1 MNSSVKVISR
11 RHSHLSDLSRSAPPS
26 SLSELITRLY
36 AARGYQTDK
45 PATYALGEMLPPDS
59 MKGVMEAAKLLGK
72 AIEKRERVLIVGDFD
87 ADGATSAALA
97 VRCLRAMGA
106 EYVDYLVPNRFEFGY
121 GLTPEIVAVAAQGE
135 PDLIVTVDN
144 GIASLDGVRAAN
156 ALGIRVLV
164 TDHHLPGAQA
174 PEASAIVNPNQHG
187 CEFESKNLAGVGV
200 IFYVLCAL
208 RTHLRQQGWFEK
220 MELAPPNMAGYLDLV
235 ALGTVA
241 DVVPLDFNNRIL
253 VSQGLARMRQGVCIA
268 GIKALFR
275 VGGRDITR
283 VQSTDLGFV
292 VGPRLNAAG
301 RLDDMS
307 LGIKLLL
314 ADSEPEAMALAAE
327 LDSLN
332 RERRQI
338 EASMQHEAFKLLD
351 DIALEGESAP
361 MGVSVYQADWH
372 QGVIGILASRIKDK
386 LHRPTIAFADATDT
400 EIKGSGRSV
409 EGVHLRD
416 ILDQVATQN
425 PGLLTKFG
433 GHAMAAGLSLPKESF
448 AAFALAFDKCV
459 SDHLNGEPLTA
470 KVMTDGELSPQ
481 LMSIETA
488 EALQKAGPWGQHFPE
503 PLFDGEFLLV
513 QQRIVGEKHLKMVV
527 TPSEYSGMAIDAI
540 AFNVD
545 VAQWPN
551 PSVERIRLAYV
562 LDVNEFR
569 GVRSLQLRVSY
580 LEAIV

>member
-1 MNSSVKVISR
+1 MNTKVISR
-11 RHSHLSDLSRSAPPS
+11 RSFPDSQVLNS
-26 SLSELITRLY
+26 SLATVEDLIKQLY
-36 AARGYQTDK
+36 AARGYSSDK
-45 PATYALGEMLPPDS
+45 PTQYALSEMLPPTN
-59 MKGVMEAAKLLGK
+59 MRGIAEGANIIEAALRAG
-72 AIEKRERVLIVGDFD
+72 ERIVILGDFD
-87 ADGATSAALA
+87 ADGATSTALA

-106 EYVDYLVPNRFEFGY
+106 QHVDYLVPNRFEFGY
-121 GLTPEIVAVAAQGE
+121 GLTPEIVAVAAKLN
-135 PDLIVTVDN
+135 PNLIITVDN
-144 GIASLDGVRAAN
+144 GIASVEGVNAAN
-156 ALGIRVLV
+156 ALGIKVLV
-164 TDHHLPGAQA
+164 TDHHLP
-174 PEASAIVNPNQHG
+174 PEQLPDAAAIVNPNQKG
-187 CEFESKNLAGVGV
+187 CEFGSKNLAGVGV
-200 IFYVLCAL
+200 IFYLLCAL
-208 RTHLRQQGWFEK
+208 RSQLRASGWFEQNGI
-220 MELAPPNMAGYLDLV
+220 EPPNMASYLDLV

-253 VSQGLARMRQGVCIA
+253 VSQGIARMRQGVCIA
-268 GIKALFR
+268 GIRALFQ
-275 VGGRDITR
+275 VGGRNIER

-307 LGIKLLL
+307 LGIKMLLTDNYTEALHL
-314 ADSEPEAMALAAE
+314 AGE

-351 DIALEGESAP
+351 DLALDGEQTP
-361 MGVSVYQADWH
+361 MGVSLYQADWH

-416 ILDQVATQN
+416 ILDQVATEN
-425 PGLLTKFG
+425 PGLLSKFG

-448 AAFALAFDKCV
+448 TAFAEAFDRCV
-459 SDHLNGEPLTA
+459 SAHLGGEALTA
-470 KVMTDGELSPQ
+470 KVITDGELPAH
-481 LMSIETA
+481 LMDLATA
-488 EALQKAGPWGQHFPE
+488 EAIAHAGPWGQNFPE

-527 TPSEYSGMAIDAI
+527 TPSEYSGLAIDAI

-545 VAQWPN
+545 VASWPN
-551 PSVERIRLAYV
+551 NSVERVRLAYV

-569 GVRSLQLRVSY
+569 GNKSLQLRVAH
-580 LEAIV
+580 LEALI

>member
-1 MNSSVKVISR
+1 MNNTKVISR
-11 RHSHLSDLSRSAPPS
+11 RVNPELQNQAGVVATIDDL
-26 SLSELITRLY
+26 IKQLY
-36 AARGYQTDK
+36 AARGYTSEK
-45 PATYALGEMLPPDS
+45 PTQYALGEMLPPANMRGIADA
-59 MKGVMEAAKLLGK
+59 VNIIEAALRAKQR
-72 AIEKRERVLIVGDFD
+72 ILILGDFD
-87 ADGATSAALA
+87 ADGATSTALA

-106 EYVDYLVPNRFEFGY
+106 EHVDYLVPNRFEFGY
-121 GLTPEIVAVAAQGE
+121 GLTPEIVAVAATLS
-135 PDLIVTVDN
+135 PHLIITVDN
-144 GIASLDGVRAAN
+144 GIASVEGVRAAN
-156 ALGIRVLV
+156 DLGIKVLV
-164 TDHHLPGAQA
+164 TDHHLP
-174 PEASAIVNPNQHG
+174 PEVLPDAVAIVNPNQKG
-187 CEFESKNLAGVGV
+187 CDFGSKNLAGVGV

-208 RTHLRQQGWFEK
+208 RSQLRANGWFDEK
-220 MELAPPNMAGYLDLV
+220 AITPPNMAGYLDLV

-253 VSQGLARMRQGVCIA
+253 VSQGIARMRQGVCIA
-268 GIKALFR
+268 GIRALFQ
-275 VGGRDITR
+275 VGGRNIAR

-301 RLDDMS
+301 RLDDMA

-314 ADSEPEAMALAAE
+314 TDNMNEALELAGE

-351 DIALEGESAP
+351 DLALDGDETP
-361 MGVSVYQADWH
+361 MGVSLYQADWH

-386 LHRPTIAFADATDT
+386 LHRPTIAFADANDT

-416 ILDQVATQN
+416 ILDQVATEN
-425 PGLLTKFG
+425 PGLLSKFG

-448 AAFALAFDKCV
+448 SAFAKAFDSCV
-459 SDHLNGEPLTA
+459 SAHLGGEALTA
-470 KVMTDGELSPQ
+470 KVMTDGELPNN
-481 LMSIETA
+481 LMDITTA
-488 EALQKAGPWGQHFPE
+488 EAISQAGPWGQNFPE
-503 PLFDGEFLLV
+503 PLFDGEFILV

-527 TPSEYSGMAIDAI
+527 TPSEYSGLAIDAI

-545 VAQWPN
+545 VKAWPN
-551 PSVERIRLAYV
+551 NSAEKVRLAYV

-569 GVRSLQLRVSY
+569 GVRSLQLRVVHMA
-580 LEAIV
+580 LA

>member
-1 MNSSVKVISR
+1 MNTKVISR
-11 RHSHLSDLSRSAPPS
+11 RSLPDSQVLNS
-26 SLSELITRLY
+26 SLATVEDLIKQLY
-36 AARGYQTDK
+36 AARGYSSDK
-45 PATYALGEMLPPDS
+45 PTQYALSEMLPPTN
-59 MKGVMEAAKLLGK
+59 MRGIAEGANIIEAALRAG
-72 AIEKRERVLIVGDFD
+72 ERIVILGDFD
-87 ADGATSAALA
+87 ADGATSTALA

-106 EYVDYLVPNRFEFGY
+106 QHVDYLVPNRFEFGY
-121 GLTPEIVAVAAQGE
+121 GLTPEIVAVAAKLN
-135 PDLIVTVDN
+135 PNLIITVDN
-144 GIASLDGVRAAN
+144 GIASVEGVNAAN
-156 ALGIRVLV
+156 ALGIKVLV
-164 TDHHLPGAQA
+164 TDHHLP
-174 PEASAIVNPNQHG
+174 PEQLPDAAAIVNPNHKG
-187 CEFESKNLAGVGV
+187 CEFGSKNLAGVGV
-200 IFYVLCAL
+200 IFYLLCAL
-208 RTHLRQQGWFEK
+208 RSQLRASGWFEQHGIV
-220 MELAPPNMAGYLDLV
+220 PPNMASYLDLV

-253 VSQGLARMRQGVCIA
+253 VSQGIARMRQGVCIA
-268 GIKALFR
+268 GIRALFQ
-275 VGGRDITR
+275 VGGRNIER

-307 LGIKLLL
+307 LGIKMLLTDNYTEALHL
-314 ADSEPEAMALAAE
+314 AGE

-351 DIALEGESAP
+351 DLALDGEQTP
-361 MGVSVYQADWH
+361 MGVSLYQADWH

-416 ILDQVATQN
+416 ILDQVATEN
-425 PGLLTKFG
+425 PGLLSKFG

-448 AAFALAFDKCV
+448 TAFAEAFDRCV
-459 SDHLNGEPLTA
+459 SAHLGGEALTA
-470 KVMTDGELSPQ
+470 KVITDGELPAH
-481 LMSIETA
+481 LMDLATA
-488 EALQKAGPWGQHFPE
+488 EAIAHAGPWGQNFPE

-527 TPSEYSGMAIDAI
+527 TPSEYSGLAIDAI

-545 VAQWPN
+545 VASWPN
-551 PSVERIRLAYV
+551 NSVERVRLAYV

-569 GVRSLQLRVSY
+569 GNKSLQLRVAH
-580 LEAIV
+580 LEALI

>member
-1 MNSSVKVISR
+1 MNTKVISR
-11 RHSHLSDLSRSAPPS
+11 RSLPDSQALNS
-26 SLSELITRLY
+26 SLATVEDLIKQLY
-36 AARGYQTDK
+36 AARGYSSDK
-45 PATYALGEMLPPDS
+45 PTQYALSEMLPPTN
-59 MKGVMEAAKLLGK
+59 MRGIAEGANIIEAALRAG
-72 AIEKRERVLIVGDFD
+72 ERIVILGDFD
-87 ADGATSAALA
+87 ADGATSTALA

-106 EYVDYLVPNRFEFGY
+106 QHVDYLVPNRFEFGY
-121 GLTPEIVAVAAQGE
+121 GLTPEIVAVAAKLN
-135 PDLIVTVDN
+135 PNLIITVDN
-144 GIASLDGVRAAN
+144 GIASVEGVNAAN
-156 ALGIRVLV
+156 ALGIKVLV
-164 TDHHLPGAQA
+164 TDHHLP
-174 PEASAIVNPNQHG
+174 PEQLPDAAAIVNPNQKG
-187 CEFESKNLAGVGV
+187 CEFGSKNLAGVGV
-200 IFYVLCAL
+200 IFYLLCAL
-208 RTHLRQQGWFEK
+208 RSQLRASGWFE
-220 MELAPPNMAGYLDLV
+220 ENGIVPPNMASYLDLV

-253 VSQGLARMRQGVCIA
+253 VSQGIARMRQGVCIA
-268 GIKALFR
+268 GIRALFQ
-275 VGGRDITR
+275 VGGRNIER

-307 LGIKLLL
+307 LGIKMLLTDNYTEALHL
-314 ADSEPEAMALAAE
+314 AGE

-351 DIALEGESAP
+351 DLALDGEQTP
-361 MGVSVYQADWH
+361 MGVSLYQADWH

-416 ILDQVATQN
+416 ILDQVATEN
-425 PGLLTKFG
+425 PGLLSKFG

-448 AAFALAFDKCV
+448 TAFAEAFDRCV
-459 SDHLNGEPLTA
+459 SAHLGGEALTA
-470 KVMTDGELSPQ
+470 KVITDGELPAH
-481 LMSIETA
+481 LMDLATA
-488 EALQKAGPWGQHFPE
+488 EAIAHAGPWGQNFPE

-527 TPSEYSGMAIDAI
+527 TPSEYSGLAIDAI

-545 VAQWPN
+545 VASWPN
-551 PSVERIRLAYV
+551 NSVERVRLAYV

-569 GVRSLQLRVSY
+569 GNKSLQLRVAH
-580 LEAIV
+580 LEALI

>member
-1 MNSSVKVISR
+1 MNTKVISR
-11 RHSHLSDLSRSAPPS
+11 RSLPDSQVLNS
-26 SLSELITRLY
+26 SLATVEDLIKQLY
-36 AARGYQTDK
+36 AARGYSSDK
-45 PATYALGEMLPPDS
+45 PTQYALSEMLPPTN
-59 MKGVMEAAKLLGK
+59 MRGIAEGANIIEAALRAG
-72 AIEKRERVLIVGDFD
+72 ERIVILGDFD
-87 ADGATSAALA
+87 ADGATSTALA

-106 EYVDYLVPNRFEFGY
+106 QHVDYLVPNRFEFGY
-121 GLTPEIVAVAAQGE
+121 GLTPEIVAVAAKLN
-135 PDLIVTVDN
+135 PNLIITVDN
-144 GIASLDGVRAAN
+144 GIASVEGVNAAN
-156 ALGIRVLV
+156 ALGIKVLV
-164 TDHHLPGAQA
+164 TDHHLP
-174 PEASAIVNPNQHG
+174 PEQLPDAAAIVNPNQKG
-187 CEFESKNLAGVGV
+187 CEFGSKNLAGVGV
-200 IFYVLCAL
+200 IFYLLCAL
-208 RTHLRQQGWFEK
+208 RSQLRASGWFEQHGVV
-220 MELAPPNMAGYLDLV
+220 PPNMASRLDLV

-253 VSQGLARMRQGVCIA
+253 VSQGIARMRQGVCIA
-268 GIKALFR
+268 GIRALFQ
-275 VGGRDITR
+275 VGGRNIER

-307 LGIKLLL
+307 LGIKMLLTDNYTEALHL
-314 ADSEPEAMALAAE
+314 AGE

-351 DIALEGESAP
+351 DLALDGEQTP
-361 MGVSVYQADWH
+361 MGVSLYQADWH

-416 ILDQVATQN
+416 ILDQVATEN
-425 PGLLTKFG
+425 PGLLSKFG

-448 AAFALAFDKCV
+448 TAFAEAFDRCV
-459 SDHLNGEPLTA
+459 SAHLGGEALTA
-470 KVMTDGELSPQ
+470 KVITDGELPAH
-481 LMSIETA
+481 LMDLATA
-488 EALQKAGPWGQHFPE
+488 EAIAHAGPWGQNFPE

-527 TPSEYSGMAIDAI
+527 TPSEYSGLAIDAI

-545 VAQWPN
+545 VASWPN
-551 PSVERIRLAYV
+551 NSVERVRLAYV

-569 GVRSLQLRVSY
+569 GNKSLQLRVAH
-580 LEAIV
+580 LEALI